1 MVLQQTHSAPRAQP
15 RLDPNRI
22 LGISSTL
29 AINVLA
35 LSFLLAPMT
44 IPAPP
49 RVVDPPPG
57 IEVVPIVE
65 IKPPTPVPPQEVR
78 VVPRQTQPQPAQRTT
93 PSPQP
98 AIDIPVLVDAGIPVT
113 EAIADTAV
121 ATDAPPSLDPPSG
134 PVTGMQ
140 LEYVRATPPPY
151 PRDGI
156 TQGLQGVVLLR
167 VLVGVDGKPVEVSI
181 EKSSGHRVLD
191 REAQRHVLRN
201 WTFRPATRDGHAV
214 QAIGIV
220 PIDFTL
226 DRG

>member
-1 MVLQQTHSAPRAQP
+1 MVLQQTHSVPKAQP
-15 RLDPNRI
+15 RLDSNRI

-29 AINVLA
+29 ALNVLA

-49 RVVDPPPG
+49 SVAVPRPV
-57 IEVVPIVE
+57 IEVVDIVPIKRETPPPEVE
-65 IKPPTPVPPQEVR
+65 VVQRRTPPQ
-78 VVPRQTQPQPAQRTT
+78 PTQRTAPT
-93 PSPQP
+93 VPP

-113 EAIADTAV
+113 ETFTETPPASDTA
-121 ATDAPPSLDPPSG
+121 PSIEPSG

-140 LEYVRATPPPY
+140 LEYVKATPPPY
-151 PRDGI
+151 PRVAIVDGVE
-156 TQGLQGVVLLR
+156 GVVLLR
-167 VLVGVDGKPVEVSI
+167 VLVGTDGKPVEVTV

-201 WTFRPATRDGHAV
+201 WTFRPATRDGQPV
-214 QAIGIV
+214 QAVGIV
-220 PIDFTL
+220 PIDFNL